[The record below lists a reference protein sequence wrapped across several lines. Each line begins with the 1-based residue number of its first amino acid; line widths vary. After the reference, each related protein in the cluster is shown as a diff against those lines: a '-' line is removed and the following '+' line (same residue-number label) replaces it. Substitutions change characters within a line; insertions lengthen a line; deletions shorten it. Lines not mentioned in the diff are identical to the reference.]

1 MRVRGLLLDV
11 EGVLV
16 TDKRFIAAPAA
27 AEFMR
32 QVRAANCPLRL
43 ITNNTTD
50 DRRTILD
57 KLAHAGL
64 TFADDELHTC
74 TNAAMQHLHG
84 LKARRCLVLGN
95 LALRRIFLAGDFE
108 VVDDADVD
116 AVVVGLDTDL
126 TWQRLQHA
134 VEAVLVRR
142 AAFVALHQ
150 NRLYDDNAGRTAPSV
165 GAIAAA
171 IEYATQITPTVIG
184 KPNPAFFNQ
193 ALADLRLPPD
203 QVLVISDDPFSD
215 LVGARRLGLHTALVL
230 SGKYRERAV
239 LERVP
244 TSDHPELVVSNLGE
258 LLDGGTVQLT

>member
-27 AEFMR
+27 AEFLR
-32 QVRAANCPLRL
+32 QVRTSNCPLRL

-57 KLAHAGL
+57 KLARAGL
-64 TFADDELHTC
+64 LFTEDELHTC
-74 TNAAMQHLHG
+74 TTAAIHHLHTIN
-84 LKARRCLVLGN
+84 AHRCLVLGN
-95 LALRRIFLAGDFE
+95 LALRRIFLTCDFE

-126 TWQRLQHA
+126 TWQRLQLA

-150 NRLYDDNAGRTAPSV
+150 NRLYDDHAGRTAPSV

-171 IEYATQITPTVIG
+171 IEYATQIAPTVIG

-193 ALADLRLPPD
+193 ALAGLRLPPEE
-203 QVLVISDDPFSD
+203 VLVISDDPFSD
-215 LVGARRLGLHTALVL
+215 LVGARRLGLRTALVL
-230 SGKYRERAV
+230 SGKYRDPAVVERIPPADRPDTV
-239 LERVP
+239 ATDLGALLA
-244 TSDHPELVVSNLGE
+244 DDVVQF
-258 LLDGGTVQLT
+258 V